1 MVDWLVLG
9 SSSLGHTLVESLID
23 RQGSVR
29 VVTTDE
35 SRAKALRDRGVAIE
49 TADPTEETT
58 LQELESADIVI
69 VVGDNTGENRD
80 AATAARATFPES
92 HLIAY
97 AGEGSTG
104 MVGQLTAVADRVI
117 DPAAAVGEVIV
128 DRAGDRG
135 IKMRQL
141 RSVLAGIDNLAILA
155 HDNPDPDAIGSAVAL
170 AQLAE
175 AIGTE
180 TEVCYYGDITHQE
193 NRALV
198 NLLGFDLRNL
208 GPDEDFCEFDGIAL
222 VDHSRPGI
230 NDQLPANTPIDVVID
245 HHPPR
250 TPVEAQFVDLRS
262 GVGATSTLLV
272 DYLDRFGV
280 EFDEDVATGLLYG
293 IRVDTQAFTRE
304 TAGVDFEAAAKLLPH
319 VDLGTLERIESP
331 TISPETLGTIADA
344 IHNRQRDGQVVT
356 SCVGRLANRDALA
369 QAADRLLTLEDV
381 TTTLVCGVRE
391 GTIFVSARTRG
402 SEADLGEILRDAF
415 GPIGSA
421 GGHADMAGAQIR
433 VGVLE
438 SVEDQEES
446 LTDVVEQ
453 VVRERFLNAYDARAE
468 VGRPHIT
475 TGRYDADK
483 YLDPD
488 AEFPDDEPGT

>member
-1 MVDWLVLG
+1 MVDRIVLG
-9 SSSLGHTLVESLID
+9 SSSLGHTIVESLID

-35 SRAKALRDRGVAIE
+35 SRAKALRDRGVAVE
-49 TADPTEETT
+49 TAEPTEEST
-58 LQELESADIVI
+58 LRELEPPDIVI
-69 VVGDNTGENRD
+69 VVGDDTGENCD
-80 AATAARATFPES
+80 AASAARAAFPES

-97 AGEGSTG
+97 AGEGATG
-104 MVGQLTAVADRVI
+104 GVGRLTAVADRVI
-117 DPAAAVGEVIV
+117 DPTAAVGEQIV

-141 RSVLAGIDNLAILA
+141 RRVLAGIDRLAILA

-170 AQLAE
+170 ARLAE
-175 AIGTE
+175 AIGAE

-208 GPDEDFCEFDGIAL
+208 DPDEDLSEFDGIAL
-222 VDHSRPGI
+222 VDHSRPGV
-230 NDQLPANTPIDVVID
+230 NDQLPADTPIDVVVD

-250 TPVEAQFVDLRS
+250 APVEAQFVDLRS

-272 DYLDRFGV
+272 DYLKRFGV
-280 EFDEDVATGLLYG
+280 GFEENVATGLLYG

-304 TAGVDFEAAAKLLPH
+304 TAGVDFEAAAILLPH
-319 VDLGTLERIESP
+319 ADLGTLERIESP
-331 TISPETLGTIADA
+331 SISPETFGTIADA
-344 IHNRQRDGQVVT
+344 IHNRQREGHIVT
-356 SCVGRLANRDALA
+356 SCVGRLSNRDALA

-381 TTTLVCGVRE
+381 TMTLVCGVRD
-391 GTIFVSARTRG
+391 GTIFVSGRSRG
-402 SEADLGEILRDAF
+402 GDADLGEILRDAF

-421 GGHADMAGAQIR
+421 GGHAGMAGAQIR

-438 SVEDQEES
+438 NVDEQEGS
-446 LTDVVEQ
+446 LTSIVEQ
-453 VVRERFLNAYDARAE
+453 VVRERFLDAYDARAG
-468 VGRPHIT
+468 VGRPQMT
-475 TGRYDADK
+475 TGRHDDDK
-483 YLDPD
+483 YVVPD
-488 AEFPDDEPGT
+488 VEFPDDDPEM